1 MRKEDMEIAKLKGN
15 KIRKDLLHVKNGP
28 VFLILISIFL
38 GLASCE
44 KVIHLDLNNTS
55 PKVVIQANIYDHSGP
70 YYVKISKTVNFE
82 ESSVYPPVTGAQ
94 VEITDN
100 FGQTELLSESES
112 GTYVTSD
119 IMGIPGHT
127 YQLTV
132 KTSGNTYNASST
144 IPYPVEMDSIY
155 FSSSPF
161 SGDKVTTVR
170 FTDPPFTL
178 NYYRLVYFINNQ
190 QQKPYYILNDEL
202 YQGASVRYSLMSR
215 GSDINLTP
223 GDNVTVWLESTDS
236 GVFDYFRTV
245 STEGGQSASP
255 SNPVSNI
262 SNGALGYFNA
272 CSVRKISGKVGN

>member
-112 GTYVTSD
+112 GTYVTSE
-119 IMGIPGHT
+119 IRGIPGHT

-132 KTSGNTYNASST
+132 KTSGSTYKSSST

-155 FSSSPF
+155 FSTSPF

-190 QQKPYYILNDEL
+190 QQKPFYILNDEL
-202 YQGASVRYSLMSR
+202 YQGASIRYSLMSR
-215 GSDINLTP
+215 GSDINLKP
-223 GDNVTVWLESTDS
+223 GDDVTVWLESIDN
-236 GVFDYFRTV
+236 GAFDYFRTV
-245 STEGGQSASP
+245 STDGGQSASP

-272 CSVRKISGKVGN
+272 CSIRKISGKVGH

>member
-1 MRKEDMEIAKLKGN
+1 MRKEDIDIAKLKGD
-15 KIRKDLLHVKNGP
+15 KIRTDFVRVKNGS
-28 VFLILISIFL
+28 VFLILIAIFL

-44 KVIHLDLNNTS
+44 KVIHLDLNNTA
-55 PKVVIQANIYDHSGP
+55 PRVVIQATIYDHSGP

-82 ESSVYPPVTGAQ
+82 ESSVYPPVTGAH
-94 VEITDN
+94 VEISDN
-100 FGQTELLSESES
+100 VGQTEVLSESDS

-119 IMGIPGHT
+119 LRGIPGHT

-132 KTSGNTYNASST
+132 KTSDGTYNASSVM
-144 IPYPVEMDSIY
+144 PFPVQMDSIY
-155 FSSSPF
+155 FSASPF

-190 QQKPYYILNDEL
+190 QQKAFYILNDEL
-202 YQGASVRYSLMSR
+202 YQGASIRYSLMSR
-215 GSDINLTP
+215 GTDINLAL
-223 GDNVTVWLESTDS
+223 GDDVTVWLESIDN

-245 STEGGQSASP
+245 SAEGGQSASP

-272 CSVRKISGKVGN
+272 CSVRKISGKVGH